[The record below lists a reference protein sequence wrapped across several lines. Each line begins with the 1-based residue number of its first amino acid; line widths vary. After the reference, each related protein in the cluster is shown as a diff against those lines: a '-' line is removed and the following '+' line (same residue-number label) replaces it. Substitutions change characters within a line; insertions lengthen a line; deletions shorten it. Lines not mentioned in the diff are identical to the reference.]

1 VTSQTLSLAL
11 KAYTD
16 AADLF
21 EQATIAS
28 EDVSTKRTLQLLTNQ
43 HRKLAKDLERKLDRG
58 EGSSREGEVR
68 GTVRRSQTTP
78 VPTRDGASLGLGA
91 ISREAWPPPGIG
103 EFPTPL
109 RLRIATRVSPA
120 RGLPPFALRPTSI
133 PTQEAVQLS
142 PLHSSSS
149 SSGTET
155 GTGGSYYNFGVIPDT
170 LDPFSRFWGKL
181 DNMLDD
187 ISNPVAFA
195 TASMDDPSGGA
206 EGEGREEGG
215 KRERRRTSDRKR
227 DKEKGKGRGALIIL
241 SVGRY

>member
-16 AADLF
+16 AANLF
-21 EQATIAS
+21 EQASAESDDIS
-28 EDVSTKRTLQLLTNQ
+28 SKRTLQLLTNQ

-78 VPTRDGASLGLGA
+78 VPTRDGPSLGLGA
-91 ISREAWPPPGIG
+91 IGREAWPPPGVGKSLHLASCI
-103 EFPTPL
+103 L
-109 RLRIATRVSPA
+109 WLMIATRVSPA
-120 RGLPPFALRPTSI
+120 RGLPPFAMRPATA
-133 PTQEAVQLS
+133 PDAVQLS

-155 GTGGSYYNFGVIPDT
+155 GTGGSYYSFGAIPDT

-195 TASMDDPSGGA
+195 TASIDVPT
-206 EGEGREEGG
+206 GELEAGLRGEEGD
-215 KRERRRTSDRKR
+215 KRERRRTNDRKK
-227 DKEKGKGRGALIIL
+227 DKEKEKGRGMLIIL
-241 SVGRY
+241 I